1 MRQTCLSL
9 LFAAAL
15 AFLTVPAQA
24 ACRVVPQSAAPVEI
38 VRNTPL
44 TTVQVNDVDATFIV
58 DTGAYRTLMGDD
70 AVRNLKLERD
80 QWVATAIRGIGG
92 VQERPDALPRSLRLG
107 TTTLHR
113 RTLTGGASVMVGPLP
128 VNAVDGR
135 PITGLLGRDFL
146 SPFDLDLDL
155 SNGRLT
161 LYDVQGCSAGF
172 LPWTTPYAAI
182 PAIPSMDSA
191 LVVQVVVDG
200 RPLRALIDTGAS
212 GSLITASGM
221 FRLSITP
228 ELLAGDLAGNGA
240 GVGPAPVVMHRH
252 HFAEMR
258 VGPDATRDPTLWVAP
273 VHMVP
278 IVDML
283 LGADWLRSR
292 RVWLSFATKQMF
304 VAVR

>member
-1 MRQTCLSL
+1 
-9 LFAAAL
+9 
-15 AFLTVPAQA
+15 
-24 ACRVVPQSAAPVEI
+24 
-38 VRNTPL
+38 
-44 TTVQVNDVDATFIV
+44 
-58 DTGAYRTLMGDD
+58 
-70 AVRNLKLERD
+70 
-80 QWVATAIRGIGG
+80 
-92 VQERPDALPRSLRLG
+92 
-107 TTTLHR
+107 
-113 RTLTGGASVMVGPLP
+113 VMVGPLP

-221 FRLSITP
+221 FRLGITP
-228 ELLAGDLAGNGA
+228 ELLAGDPAGNGA